1 MQWLKLN
8 DRSNSDGEHV
18 PPFSPG
24 PMPDWNSHPF
34 SWSVIFFSWY
44 TPLLKIG
51 LKRPLQQD
59 DLWGLRPGQSA
70 ADHAR
75 PVMGMVKV
83 WDVFRHSAL
92 FGMYVRCGVMR
103 LLTELGGMLS
113 PVLLNQLMK
122 WIADKPNAFA
132 DSGEHSMVEGYL
144 IATAMFTAAV
154 LTSVSVRKSCVER
167 GNNFVFFEGTF
178 LLCLYACF
186 ECSST
191 HMRVLSQ

>member
-1 MQWLKLN
+1 
-8 DRSNSDGEHV
+8 V
-18 PPFSPG
+18 PPFNPG

-51 LKRPLQQD
+51 LKRPLQQE
-59 DLWGLRPGQSA
+59 DLWSLRPGQSA

-75 PVMGMVKV
+75 PVMGMAKV

-92 FGMYVRCGVMR
+92 FGMYMRCGMMR
-103 LLTELGGMLS
+103 LYTEFGGMLS

-132 DSGEHSMVEGYL
+132 DSGQHSMAEGYL
-144 IATAMFTAAV
+144 IAAAMFTAAV
-154 LTSVSVRKSCVER
+154 LTSVSVRSSFSRKDKNSLLYDQCD
-167 GNNFVFFEGTF
+167 GWHGT
-178 LLCLYACF
+178 LCC
-186 ECSST
+186 E
-191 HMRVLSQ
+191 V